1 MLYTHYLI
9 SPENHVP
16 YRELGSNVPDEA
28 LKDFITE
35 HYSHFCENEDLSK
48 EQFAVYTTQKEMTV
62 GSINQLYLREKNR
75 YVYMSH
81 IYCVDMSEREK
92 LLPLLPNIISTAEF
106 ESIPRQNP
114 DLSATAIPHR
124 SGDIVTLTY
133 PQDVLKQL
141 VQASIEVLLTGKHLF
156 IVSGWEDCFDLRARD
171 LMSQLVSLLP
181 YQCRRRL
188 NFCSYSND
196 IATLGEVGSVVFCR
210 PQDALVLQEKYGESS
225 IFYFLQQKLSFPAVT
240 ICPFADFAV
249 EHSDRIHEMLIYADR
264 KLTGK
269 LKNDPEFYDVLCH
282 FKYVEKDES
291 LDNYA
296 RHRAWLVPNLSQLY
310 QLGIASRKK
319 VLQLLE
325 NELNFEPDDS
335 EVPFETKLSAFL
347 YCFDTGMVS
356 KDLMHDF
363 LLHIRSC
370 TDPLKWQLLAKQL
383 DIPIEEDMIA
393 FDTPDAEIEQAEQ
406 AQEAEAA
413 PQEPP
418 QSEQPESSEEFS
430 AAMQEVSEEAELPLP
445 QEQSIET
452 EEAED
457 MEASA
462 DIPLILAQPEGYDI
476 LDEIMQEEEQA
487 DNDVPDASQLR
498 LEEARATVEAQIAR
512 KEPQPAKTPT
522 TPTEPTPAPQMKS
535 TMLPDEVLDDFIA
548 NLMQSNNIVKYINAG
563 CLYYNQPLYK
573 EFYVQRA
580 VAQYLSDAVSCCE
593 NHAQLHMVSETADSI
608 ESYQT
613 PAMTVIA
620 GEVRRL
626 VAEREKVLREKDKQR
641 HEQAHKQREEE
652 LLSEFDAIFRS
663 GDIGEL
669 ERIDLIPRCVVANI
683 SKNAID
689 SYALKQYREN
699 KNALALMFLCC
710 QYNMKGELQEC
721 SLEKIEEYLHANI
734 RAKELKYEWLNE
746 IAGLPNI
753 EKNPIFCNAVVQYAQ
768 ADETILEETR
778 LNRDALYF
786 LLMEKG
792 VIKSSSRKYFLLG
805 GLVVAAITLV
815 TAAGVLLNYFDILG

>member
-9 SPENHVP
+9 SPENRAP
-16 YRELGSNVPDEA
+16 YRELGSNITDEA
-28 LKDFITE
+28 LSGFITE
-35 HYSHFCENEDLSK
+35 RYSHFCENEDFSK
-48 EQFAVYTTQKEMTV
+48 EQFAIYTTQKEMTV

-114 DLSATAIPHR
+114 DLSATAIPYR
-124 SGDIVTLTY
+124 PGDIVTLTY

-141 VQASIEVLLTGKHLF
+141 VQASIEVLLTGRHLF
-156 IVSGWEDCFDLRARD
+156 IVSGWEDCFDLKARD
-171 LMSQLVSLLP
+171 LMSQIVSLLP

-196 IATLGEVGSVVFCR
+196 IAAYADAGSVVFCR
-210 PQDALVLQEKYGESS
+210 PQDALALQEKYGAQSV
-225 IFYFLQQKLSFPAVT
+225 FYFLQQKLSFPSIN

-249 EHSDRIHEMLIYADR
+249 EHPDQIGEMLIYADR

-325 NELNFEPDDS
+325 NELHFEPDDS

-347 YCFDTGMVS
+347 YCYETGMVS
-356 KDLMHDF
+356 KELMHDF

-370 TDPLKWQLLAKQL
+370 TDPLKWQLLARQL
-383 DIPIEEDMIA
+383 EIPIEEDLIQ
-393 FDTPDAEIEQAEQ
+393 TPETAEPAAAEEITTPEPEVTAEQ
-406 AQEAEAA
+406 PQETSAQPEAEAETTEEPRA
-413 PQEPP
+413 EAEEDEPVILMQSADFDLPDKEPTVSPDTESVELVAKLTEEVHALVEESAMAEASDEIQIAEPQIP
-418 QSEQPESSEEFS
+418 QVPQLPKAEKVEKAEKPEKQPEVKKEKSS
-430 AAMQEVSEEAELPLP
+430 
-445 QEQSIET
+445 
-452 EEAED
+452 
-457 MEASA
+457 
-462 DIPLILAQPEGYDI
+462 
-476 LDEIMQEEEQA
+476 
-487 DNDVPDASQLR
+487 
-498 LEEARATVEAQIAR
+498 
-512 KEPQPAKTPT
+512 
-522 TPTEPTPAPQMKS
+522 
-535 TMLPDEVLDDFIA
+535 MLPDAVLEEFIQ
-548 NLMQSNNIVKYINAG
+548 NLMKSANIFKYINAG

-580 VAQYLSDAVSCCE
+580 VAQYLSEAVACCNTTAE
-593 NHAQLHMVSETADSI
+593 LKMVLETADSI
-608 ESYQT
+608 ESYKT
-613 PAMTVIA
+613 EAMTVIA
-620 GEVRRL
+620 SEVRRL
-626 VAEREKVLREKDKQR
+626 ADEREKALREQEKLRRSD
-641 HEQAHKQREEE
+641 EHKQREDE
-652 LLSEFDAIFRS
+652 LLSEFDAVFAS
-663 GDIGEL
+663 GDLSEL
-669 ERIDLIPRCVVANI
+669 ERIDLIPRCIVANI

-689 SYALKQYREN
+689 AYALKQYREY
-699 KNALALMFLCC
+699 KNPLALMFLCC
-710 QYNMKGELQEC
+710 QYNMKGELLDC
-721 SLEKIEEYLHANI
+721 SPEKIEEHLHANI

-746 IAGLPNI
+746 IAQMPQLQRNTM
-753 EKNPIFCNAVVQYAQ
+753 FCNAIVQYAQ
-768 ADETILEETR
+768 SDEQVLADAKLK
-778 LNRDALYF
+778 RDALYF
-786 LLMEKG
+786 LLVEKG
-792 VIKSSSRKYFLLG
+792 VLKSSSRKYFMLG
-805 GLVVAAITLV
+805 GLIIAAITMV